1 MKIIKD
7 NLASPVRSSAALERK
22 KFVSVLDIYLWSYLC
37 TFVQFILK
45 YSKEEYVRKK
55 IEKKREL
62 TKDDC
67 WSNLF

>member
-1 MKIIKD
+1 MEIIKD

-22 KFVSVLDIYLWSYLC
+22 KFVSVLDIYLSSYLC

-55 IEKKREL
+55 IEKKRKL
-62 TKDDC
+62 TKDNC